1 MHALIATVVV
11 LRVLR
16 AGDLFN
22 WNATILGPPDSP
34 YERGAFE
41 LSVSFPVEYPF
52 KPPTC
57 VYRATAHTLPQL
69 WVQSGSACHAHLLPR
84 VVLVAFTR
92 VKFKTRIYHP
102 NVNSS
107 GAICLD
113 ILRDKVTISLQHMSV
128 PSTSCNTSP
137 PSLLHHCC
145 ACACACD
152 GMTV

>member
-1 MHALIATVVV
+1 MHALIETVVV

-57 VYRATAHTLPQL
+57 VYRATATAVVDSKRFSLPC
-69 WVQSGSACHAHLLPR
+69 SPPPPR
-84 VVLVAFTR
+84 VVLVAAFTR

-113 ILRDKVTISLQHMSV
+113 ILRDKVTITLQYMSV
-128 PSTSCNTSP
+128 PSSSCNTST